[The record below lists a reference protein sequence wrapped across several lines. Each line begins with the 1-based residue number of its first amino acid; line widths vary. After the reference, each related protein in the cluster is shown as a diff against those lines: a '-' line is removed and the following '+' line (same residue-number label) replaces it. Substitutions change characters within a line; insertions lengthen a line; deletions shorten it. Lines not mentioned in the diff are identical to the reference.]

1 MTSMTGV
8 VLKPNDRVIF
18 GTGTVLLYRCQSRDA
33 EVELTDDPTNPIT
46 YEFAIKEKRQFEEAE
61 EESRKAE
68 EKIRMEAE
76 NAAKME
82 ALRREMQAEKD
93 AQEAVRMAAQR
104 EMEEQMAKLKAEIS
118 AKQNDEDAKR
128 EA

>member
-1 MTSMTGV
+1 M
-8 VLKPNDRVIF
+8 
-18 GTGTVLLYRCQSRDA
+18 
-33 EVELTDDPTNPIT
+33 ELTDDPTNPIT

-104 EMEEQMAKLKAEIS
+104 EMEE
-118 AKQNDEDAKR
+118 
-128 EA
+128 

>member
-33 EVELTDDPTNPIT
+33 EVELTDDPANPIT
-46 YEFAIKEKRQFEEAE
+46 YEFAMKEKRQFEEAE